1 MRKGALLTLFLICW
15 PINSQSLSNPSM
27 PAQSKTQVVLL
38 GTGTPNADPDR
49 SGPAVAVVVNDTP
62 YVVDC
67 GPGVVRRA
75 AAAERGGVRGLAVAK
90 LRRLFITHLH
100 SDHTV
105 GLPDL
110 DRKSTRLNSSH
121 LGIS

>member
-15 PINSQSLSNPSM
+15 PINSQSLSNPSL

-75 AAAERGGVRGLAVAK
+75 AAR
-90 LRRLFITHLH
+90 
-100 SDHTV
+100 
-105 GLPDL
+105 
-110 DRKSTRLNSSH
+110 
-121 LGIS
+121 